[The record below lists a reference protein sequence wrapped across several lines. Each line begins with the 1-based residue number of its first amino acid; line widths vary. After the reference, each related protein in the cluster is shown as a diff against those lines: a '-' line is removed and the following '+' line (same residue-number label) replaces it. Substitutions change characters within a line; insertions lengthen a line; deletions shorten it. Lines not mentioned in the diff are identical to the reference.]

1 LLTRSLER
9 GAKAAERRVAGGT
22 FRFPLLL
29 PKVALGLVESPV
41 AGHTSGLDVAGRA
54 HRDQLR
60 VKTPVFEG
68 PLELLLALVEREEL
82 DIFQVSL
89 AKVTDAYLAE
99 IASREIAFKG
109 SPRTQGEASEFV
121 GIDPQEMAEF
131 LWMAAR
137 LLLLKSIRL
146 LPGEPPTDEETD
158 LLGWEEEVR
167 QRLEEYRVY
176 KEMAG
181 ELMERAQQETFAFP
195 PPARAVEAGGQEEPL
210 EVGLLLVAF
219 NSVLARI
226 PPRPLVVTGRTWT
239 LQEKLDLISDRVR
252 TGPIELVELILES
265 EDRLEAVITF
275 VAVLELLRRSVIR
288 VRQKERFGPIHVELR
303 EPAGG

>member
-1 LLTRSLER
+1 MDVGPR
-9 GAKAAERRVAGGT
+9 
-22 FRFPLLL
+22 
-29 PKVALGLVESPV
+29 
-41 AGHTSGLDVAGRA
+41 LD
-54 HRDQLR
+54 

-68 PLELLLALVEREEL
+68 PLELLLGLVEREEL
-82 DIFQVSL
+82 DIFKVSL
-89 AKVTDAYLAE
+89 ASVTDAYLAE
-99 IASREIAFKG
+99 VASREIA
-109 SPRTQGEASEFV
+109 
-121 GIDPQEMAEF
+121 DPQEMAEF

-137 LLLLKSIRL
+137 LLLIKSIRL

-176 KEMAG
+176 KAMAG

-195 PPARAVEAGGQEEPL
+195 PPARPVEAGGQEEPL
-210 EVGLLLVAF
+210 EVGLLVVAF

-239 LQEKLDLISDRVR
+239 LEEKLELISERVR
-252 TGPIELVELILES
+252 KGPIELVELILES
-265 EDRLEAVITF
+265 EDRLEAVVTF

-303 EPAGG
+303 QDAGD

>member
-1 LLTRSLER
+1 
-9 GAKAAERRVAGGT
+9 
-22 FRFPLLL
+22 
-29 PKVALGLVESPV
+29 VEPPV
-41 AGHTSGLDVAGRA
+41 AGPRLDVRTA
-54 HRDQLR
+54 
-60 VKTPVFEG
+60 VFEG
-68 PLELLLALVEREEL
+68 PLELLLALVEKEEV

-89 AKVTDAYLAE
+89 AKVTDAYLIE
-99 IASREIAFKG
+99 IASRDIA
-109 SPRTQGEASEFV
+109 
-121 GIDPQEMAEF
+121 DPAEMAEF

-167 QRLEEYRVY
+167 QRLEEYRAY

-181 ELMERAQQETFAFP
+181 ELMERTKNDSFAFS
-195 PPARAVEAGGQEEPL
+195 PPARPVEAAGQEEPL
-210 EVGLLLVAF
+210 EVDLLVVAF

-239 LQEKLDLISDRVR
+239 LQEKLDFVTDRLR
-252 TGPIELVELILES
+252 KGSIELVELILEC

-275 VAVLELLRRSVIR
+275 VAVLELLRRSLVR
-288 VRQKERFGPIHVELR
+288 VRQKERFGPIEVEWKDPTG
-303 EPAGG
+303 E

>member
-1 LLTRSLER
+1 MDQP
-9 GAKAAERRVAGGT
+9 AA
-22 FRFPLLL
+22 
-29 PKVALGLVESPV
+29 SPR
-41 AGHTSGLDVAGRA
+41 LD
-54 HRDQLR
+54 

-89 AKVTDAYLAE
+89 ARVTDAYLTE
-99 IASREIAFKG
+99 IASREIA
-109 SPRTQGEASEFV
+109 
-121 GIDPQEMAEF
+121 DPNEMAEF

-146 LPGEPPTDEETD
+146 LPGETPTDEETD

-167 QRLEEYRVY
+167 QRLEEYRAY

-181 ELMERAQQETFAFP
+181 ELMERAQSDSFAFP
-195 PPARAVEAGGQEEPL
+195 PPARPIEPGGQEEPL
-210 EVGLLLVAF
+210 EVELLVVAF

-239 LQEKLDLISDRVR
+239 LEEKLDLITDRLR
-252 TGPIELVELILES
+252 KGPLELVELILES
-265 EDRLEAVITF
+265 EDRLEAVVTF
-275 VAVLELLRRSVIR
+275 VAVLELLRRSLIV
-288 VRQKERFGPIHVELR
+288 VRQKERFGPIHVESR
-303 EPAGG
+303 QRDE